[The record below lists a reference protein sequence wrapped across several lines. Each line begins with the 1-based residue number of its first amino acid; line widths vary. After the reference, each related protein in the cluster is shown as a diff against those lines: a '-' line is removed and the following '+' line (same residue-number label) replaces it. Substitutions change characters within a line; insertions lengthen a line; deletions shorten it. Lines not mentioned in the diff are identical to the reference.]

1 MELLDIHTHHLA
13 ESTFSAIKNIR
24 FLKEEFSPEPGRY
37 YSIGIHPWD
46 VELEDEIDWGLFEEL
61 AMHPQVLAVG
71 ECGIDKLVHKEL
83 LPAQERIFLRQ
94 LGIAERLL
102 KPVLIHNVKSTEII
116 SLMKGRSPGL
126 VPWILHGFR
135 GKEPLALQLIR
146 HGFYLSFGARYNEDT
161 LRAVPLDR
169 LFLETDDAETDIHEI
184 YKKVADTLN
193 MSVGE
198 LTERVQRNI
207 KNVFF
212 NE

>member
-24 FLKEEFSPEPGRY
+24 FLNEEFSPEPGRY

-83 LPAQERIFLRQ
+83 LPAQECIFLRQ

-126 VPWILHGFR
+126 IPWILHGFR

-146 HGFYLSFGARYNEDT
+146 HGFYLSSVPDT
-161 LRAVPLDR
+161 TKILYVLYH
-169 LFLETDDAETDIHEI
+169 LTDCFWKQMMQRRIFMKFIRKWLIH
-184 YKKVADTLN
+184 
-193 MSVGE
+193 
-198 LTERVQRNI
+198 
-207 KNVFF
+207 
-212 NE
+212 

>member
-24 FLKEEFSPEPGRY
+24 FLNEEFSPEPGRY

-116 SLMKGRSPGL
+116 S
-126 VPWILHGFR
+126 
-135 GKEPLALQLIR
+135 
-146 HGFYLSFGARYNEDT
+146 
-161 LRAVPLDR
+161 
-169 LFLETDDAETDIHEI
+169 
-184 YKKVADTLN
+184 
-193 MSVGE
+193 
-198 LTERVQRNI
+198 
-207 KNVFF
+207 
-212 NE
+212 